1 MNSISNSKN
10 FPLYNILHEY
20 VKNNDRTILK
30 KDKKMF
36 ISFVEKNENVHE
48 IIYTIIRIYDLK
60 NNKKKSSEI
69 YNIPYKGKEENSL
82 NDDLN
87 SNNFNDYT
95 FNIDNL
101 PLYLQKMLI
110 HFMDIN
116 NSE

>member
-1 MNSISNSKN
+1 MNSVSSKN
-10 FPLYNILHEY
+10 FPLYDILYEY
-20 VKNNDRTILK
+20 VKNNDRNILK

-60 NNKKKSSEI
+60 NIKKKSEI
-69 YNIPYKGKEENSL
+69 YNIPYKGKEEKLL

-87 SNNFNDYT
+87 SNNLNDYT

-101 PLYLQKMLI
+101 PLYLQKMLL